1 MIYFL
6 VNNDYQLLDARIH
19 AQGLRLQG
27 QESTLIEVPHM
38 LQESNRGDGF
48 RQLFNFPA
56 PLKSHGWMGA
66 WWCYFG
72 ARRDVNRQLTPKAGD
87 TLFLYTE
94 YELLNHFIALRFK
107 RAGARVFLLEDGG
120 VGTYIPFSVPS
131 QEKLTLKEHIVALM
145 TRCLPGLHRTTFHK
159 LNGIVFPWMEDRQI
173 DGLCTYRPLRIIRQ
187 IPVHVLHGPVRAR
200 LETIPG
206 RVLFLNERMY
216 DDYQNATEYMH
227 GLETIMRALVKGF
240 GEVLF
245 KFHPREKQPW
255 RGRIAELL
263 ASHFPTVRIVEDS
276 RAAEL
281 LLAELRPE
289 ALASYFSTALLSL
302 TGTGIEPLFL
312 FQLLPEVA
320 RQKVFV
326 QCEGLLRQWNY
337 HFVANWDEAHSGYTS
352 CMGSDGGVPY
362 TSLQNLLQSSHNG
375 MQG

>member
-6 VNNDYQLLDARIH
+6 VNNDYQLLDARSH
-19 AQGLRLQG
+19 AHDLLQQG
-27 QESTLIEVPHM
+27 QDSSLIEVPHM
-38 LQESNRGDGF
+38 LQENNRSEGF
-48 RQLFNFPA
+48 RQLHAFAA

-72 ARRDVNRQLTPKAGD
+72 AQRDVTRQLNPTAGD

-107 RAGARVFLLEDGG
+107 QAGARVFLLEDGG

-131 QEKLTLKEHIVALM
+131 QERLTLKEHIVALM
-145 TRCLPGLHRTTFHK
+145 TRCLPNLHRTKFHK
-159 LNGIVFPWMEDRQI
+159 INGIVFPWMEDKHL
-173 DGLCTYRPLRIIRQ
+173 DGLCTYRPLQIIRQ
-187 IPVHVLHGPVRAR
+187 LPVHVLRGPERAR
-200 LETIPG
+200 LKTIPG

-227 GLETIMRALVKGF
+227 GLETIMRALTIGF

-255 RGRIAELL
+255 RGRITELL
-263 ASHFPTVRIVEDS
+263 ATKFPSVRVVEDS

-281 LLAELRPE
+281 LLADLQPE
-289 ALASYFSTALLSL
+289 VLASYFSTALLSL
-302 TGTGIEPLFL
+302 QGTGVEPLFL
-312 FQLLPEVA
+312 FHLLPEIA

-326 QCEGLLRQWNY
+326 QCAGLLRQWSY
-337 HFVANWDEAHSGYTS
+337 HFVLDWTEARAGYSSGMQTNR
-352 CMGSDGGVPY
+352 GTQY
-362 TSLQNLLQSSHNG
+362 TSLMELLNPSLRLEA
-375 MQG
+375 